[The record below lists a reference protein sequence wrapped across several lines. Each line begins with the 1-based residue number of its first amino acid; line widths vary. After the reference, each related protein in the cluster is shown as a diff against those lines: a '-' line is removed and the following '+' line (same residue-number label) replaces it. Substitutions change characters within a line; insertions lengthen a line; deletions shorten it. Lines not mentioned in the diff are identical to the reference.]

1 MGERAD
7 FGTRLVAYLI
17 DAVILSVVDMIVW
30 AIFGMGLGRIRGIG
44 GVFIFLGWL
53 AIMVITW
60 GYLIY
65 FWTTTGQ
72 TIGKKVMKI
81 RVVDTQGQPL
91 TIGKAILRVIGYA
104 VSGVVFYL
112 GFLWILWDPEK
123 QGWHDKIAGTYVVR
137 VP

>member
-17 DAVILSVVDMIVW
+17 DAVILAVADLIVW

-44 GVFIFLGWL
+44 GLFLFIGWL
-53 AIMVITW
+53 AIMVISW

-81 RVVDTQGQPL
+81 KVVDTQGQLL
-91 TIGKAILRVIGYA
+91 TVGKAFLRIIGYM
-104 VSGVVFYL
+104 VSSAIFYL

>member
-81 RVVDTQGQPL
+81 KVVDTQGQPL

-104 VSGVVFYL
+104 VSGMVFYL

>member
-17 DAVILSVVDMIVW
+17 DAVILGVVDWILW
-30 AIFGMGLGRIRGIG
+30 AIFGLGLGRIRGVG
-44 GVFIFLGWL
+44 GFFMFLGWL
-53 AIMVITW
+53 AILVVSW

-65 FWTTTGQ
+65 FWTKTGQ

-81 RVVDTQGQPL
+81 KVVDTQGQLL
-91 TIGKAILRVIGYA
+91 TVGMAILRIIGYMVSAA
-104 VSGVVFYL
+104 VLYL

-137 VP
+137 VA